1 MIIVSIVAFIIVTWA
16 FSVISQKNVL
26 IQHLESRTRNDQM
39 EAFLN
44 KQAYL
49 AKYPNLV
56 FLDSE
61 DNESMAKQEDFPVGT
76 YFIYHA
82 NPTARS
88 TDSDKYPLR
97 MVRKIRD
104 EVNPALSKMTLI
116 GRIVTLESRK
126 KYLSNDYPN

>member
-1 MIIVSIVAFIIVTWA
+1 MIIVSIVGLIIVTWA

-56 FLDSE
+56 F
-61 DNESMAKQEDFPVGT
+61 
-76 YFIYHA
+76 
-82 NPTARS
+82 
-88 TDSDKYPLR
+88 
-97 MVRKIRD
+97 
-104 EVNPALSKMTLI
+104 
-116 GRIVTLESRK
+116 
-126 KYLSNDYPN
+126 